1 MSDVEVTNN
10 NRNHRSDKNVSRKV
24 EVDLDINNLH
34 QRSDQQIINHAEMI
48 KVEIMKVLSKIAEE
62 NEDIEIDDINR
73 YVTENNVKVL
83 INLKD

>member
-1 MSDVEVTNN
+1 M
-10 NRNHRSDKNVSRKV
+10 SRKV
-24 EVDLDINNLH
+24 EVDLDINNRNE
-34 QRSDQQIINHAEMI
+34 RSDQQIINHSEII
-48 KVEIMKVLSKIAEE
+48 KVEIMKVLSKISEE